1 MKTKINYLFL
11 LLLVNGCQTNKTE
24 QKITELSA
32 PPPPFVPSILLNKE
46 IQINRLPHPFNL
58 DGTMP
63 YAVWV
68 DGKRL
73 PLNSKEL
80 KSLELALDLEFAQ
93 PENTAEI
100 HSGEGWLFPRNLNK
114 TPFPPKN
121 NFVEKY
127 LNE

>member
-24 QKITELSA
+24 QKIAELSA
-32 PPPPFVPSILLNKE
+32 PSPPSVPSILLNKE

-73 PLNSKEL
+73 PLNS
-80 KSLELALDLEFAQ
+80 
-93 PENTAEI
+93 
-100 HSGEGWLFPRNLNK
+100 
-114 TPFPPKN
+114 
-121 NFVEKY
+121 
-127 LNE
+127 